1 MKCYIIITDLDWS
14 LSLFGNKLKKFTLV
28 QQTVSR
34 WEASTG
40 WGTILEVRTHGLG
53 MRLRAPWAVPHPSI
67 SLFMILSTKKAGRR
81 ERMKI
86 DTAANGLPSTNHISN
101 TAGMEIQ

>member
-1 MKCYIIITDLDWS
+1 
-14 LSLFGNKLKKFTLV
+14 
-28 QQTVSR
+28 
-34 WEASTG
+34 
-40 WGTILEVRTHGLG
+40 

-86 DTAANGLPSTNHISN
+86 DTAANGLPSTNHTSS

>member
-14 LSLFGNKLKKFTLV
+14 LPLLGNKLKKFTLV
-28 QQTVSR
+28 QQTISR
-34 WEASTG
+34 WEAR
-40 WGTILEVRTHGLG
+40 LEVRTCGLG

-67 SLFMILSTKKAGRR
+67 SLLMILSTKKAGRR

-86 DTAANGLPSTNHISN
+86 DTAANGLPSTNHTSS